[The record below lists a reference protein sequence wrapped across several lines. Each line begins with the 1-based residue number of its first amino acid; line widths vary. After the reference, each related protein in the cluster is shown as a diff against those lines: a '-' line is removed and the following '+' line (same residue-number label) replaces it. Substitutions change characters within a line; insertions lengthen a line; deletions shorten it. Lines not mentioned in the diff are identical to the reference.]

1 MERETRSEKRAG
13 PAMRSAP
20 APSLGAIDAL
30 QRGDP
35 DAPPRPIPDLSC
47 IDPSCRMEKASRCL
61 HDTAAQLCVLPSRL
75 RRRIRARQLLGFW
88 SEQDKC
94 WKLPEIQFDGPL
106 PLTGLAPILQAMPA
120 HMQPADIYGFLT
132 TPQPDLEDETGRAM
146 TAAAWLRKGGDAG
159 AVIRLIEA

>member
-1 MERETRSEKRAG
+1 MEREPRSKKRAG

-35 DAPPRPIPDLSC
+35 DAPPPPIPDLSR
-47 IDPSCRMEKASRCL
+47 IDPSCRMEKASRRL

-75 RRRIRARQLLGFW
+75 RKRIRARTLLGFW

-94 WKLPEIQFDGPL
+94 WKLPDIQFDGPL
-106 PLTGLAPILQAMPA
+106 PLAGLAPILQAMPA
-120 HMQPADIYGFLT
+120 HMQPVDIYEFLT
-132 TPQPDLEDETGRAM
+132 TPRPDFEDERGRAM
-146 TAAAWLRKGGDAG
+146 TAAEWLRAGGDVET
-159 AVIRLIEA
+159 VIRLIEA